1 MRLAWKI
8 AIGIVAAIVLVGAGG
23 FLFLLFKPDP
33 AAELA
38 APGPS
43 GTRVAEN
50 GLFGN
55 YYPAQN
61 AGSAHP
67 AILVLGGSEG
77 GLYPEVSAEAVE
89 LQKHGFNA
97 LQLAYF
103 NAPGKGSKLERVPL
117 EQFYTALDWLKRQPG
132 TDPNRIGIMGYS
144 KGAEAALLV
153 ATRYPG
159 LKAMVLGMPS
169 SVTWDALSMRSYI
182 FGGISSWTQSGTD
195 VSSLAYAKPD
205 AQGSLLSRFTNAL
218 KGLPATS
225 PVRLPVE
232 NYRGQILMICGGSDT
247 LWPSCPMTEDIANRA
262 VAKGDP
268 RPQILAYPG
277 AGHGVMGPVMTE
289 SDRRWRGW
297 AALGGTIHADAEA
310 RKDNWPKIVGFFQ
323 SALNTHPTAP

>member
-1 MRLAWKI
+1 MRIAWKI
-8 AIGIVAAIVLVGAGG
+8 AMVIVTAIVLIGAGG
-23 FLFLLFKPDP
+23 FLFLLFKPNP

-38 APGPS
+38 GPGPS
-43 GTRVAEN
+43 GLRVAEN

-89 LQKHGFNA
+89 LQKRGFNA

-159 LKAMVLGMPS
+159 FKAMVLGMPS

-182 FGGISSWTQSGTD
+182 FGGISSWTQGGAD
-195 VSSLAYAKPD
+195 VPSLAYAKPD
-205 AQGSLLSRFTNAL
+205 ARGSLLSRFTNAL
-218 KGLPATS
+218 AKLPPASTD
-225 PVRLPVE
+225 RLPVE
-232 NYRGQILMICGGSDT
+232 NYKGQILMICGGSDT
-247 LWPSCPMTEDIANRA
+247 LWPSCPMADNIANRV
-262 VAKGDP
+262 VAKGGP
-268 RPQILAYPG
+268 RPEILIYPD

-297 AALGGTIHADAEA
+297 AKLGGTIHADAEA
-310 RKDNWPKIVGFFQ
+310 RRDNWPKIMEFFQ
-323 SALNTHPTAP
+323 GALNDRSTP